1 MFAVRHCIKHIAEII
16 ADEFK
21 CLLRKIY
28 LAFVDFRSHVGD
40 DNEIIMFLLGR

>member
-1 MFAVRHCIKHIAEII
+1 MHLAEITTY
-16 ADEFK
+16 EYK